1 MCILTLFL
9 GGRGRWRRV
18 QGYWYCY
25 WCVGSYSR
33 NMKVMKPSW
42 EQNGL
47 HPMVNICRLLWLNTR
62 EWGENLTSQLSWA
75 AAWLLVTCVSP
86 VYLVVDEFSP
96 CVLWPLMIGLMLVSL
111 TFFFNTMSM
120 FLLKGSWCRECV
132 WNLRTKLCYI
142 ASRKWNVSRVSLL
155 ECFKFNQLKYISVV

>member
-96 CVLWPLMIGLMLVSL
+96 VFYGPLYIYNPKNMKTIFLNFMFVTKGKWSIKRCYLQKDNWFIKHYVIYKKTINLHWF
-111 TFFFNTMSM
+111 TYNFFSIIINPS
-120 FLLKGSWCRECV
+120 
-132 WNLRTKLCYI
+132 
-142 ASRKWNVSRVSLL
+142 
-155 ECFKFNQLKYISVV
+155 

>member
-1 MCILTLFL
+1 M
-9 GGRGRWRRV
+9 RRKIFK
-18 QGYWYCY
+18 GKL
-25 WCVGSYSR
+25 SFKNFKKHS
-33 NMKVMKPSW
+33 PW

-47 HPMVNICRLLWLNTR
+47 PPMVNIVQIALANLRAWV
-62 EWGENLTSQLSWA
+62 EHLTSQPSWLT
-75 AAWLLVTCVSP
+75 AWLLVTCVSP

-96 CVLWPLMIGLMLVSL
+96 CVLWPLMIGLMVVSL

-142 ASRKWNVSRVSLL
+142 ASRKWNVSRFHYWNVLGL
-155 ECFKFNQLKYISVV
+155 TNWNTYQWFNG